1 MEVENTDKAILRR
14 LAVLQQIADRDQP
27 CKVVVAF
34 TDGSSTT
41 TDPGGA
47 IDILRARGARGG
59 VDSFQTDNP
68 VYSGWARLLTGLLH
82 PAPDR
87 RIEDFE

>member
-1 MEVENTDKAILRR
+1 MDNKAIIRR
-14 LAVLQQIADRDQP
+14 LAVLQQIADRGKP

-47 IDILRARGARGG
+47 IDILRAHGARGE

-68 VYSGWARLLTGLLH
+68 VYSGWARLLTGILH
-82 PAPDR
+82 PAPNR
-87 RIEDFE
+87 EVRDFE

>member
-1 MEVENTDKAILRR
+1 MNKAIFRR
-14 LAVLQQIADRDQP
+14 LALLQHIADRGKP
-27 CKVVVAF
+27 CKVVAIF

-47 IDILRARGARGG
+47 IDILRGRGARGE
-59 VDSFQTDNP
+59 VNSFQTGNP
-68 VYSGWARLLTGLLH
+68 LYSGWARLLTGLLH

-87 RIEDFE
+87 RIEDFEA

>member
-1 MEVENTDKAILRR
+1 MDKSIFKR
-14 LAVLQQIADRDQP
+14 LAALQHIADGNKP
-27 CKVVVAF
+27 AMVKVTFV
-34 TDGSSTT
+34 DGTTAT

-47 IDILRARGARGG
+47 IDILRAHGARGE
-59 VDSFQTDNP
+59 VDSFQAGNP
-68 VYSGWARLLTGLLH
+68 VYSGWARLLTVLLH